1 MLQEFNVVRCF
12 SCATFQVD
20 MKKMSSNWTCKLCGE
35 KQSLKKVYSTSESAK
50 ECREIVKQ
58 LNEKRRE
65 MEEEVENIPNVME
78 EEFEYA
84 PNEQEYN
91 ASQISQAL
99 TQITSE
105 SNIQRGPHGKSRW
118 SKYLVKSNEK

>member
-1 MLQEFNVVRCF
+1 MPQEFNVVRCF
-12 SCATFQVD
+12 SCQVFQVD
-20 MKKMSSNWTCKLCGE
+20 MKKISSNWSCKLCGL
-35 KQSLKKVYSTSESAK
+35 KQSLKKVYSSSESAK

-65 MEEEVENIPNVME
+65 IEEGENIPADVPE
-78 EEFEYA
+78 EYEYDE
-84 PNEQEYN
+84 PSEQEFD

-99 TQITSE
+99 NQITNE
-105 SNIQRGPHGKSRW
+105 SNIQRGPQGSRW